1 MVLYIIYITPFS
13 ASVVQRKENL
23 FCSLHKMMET
33 GELFVVY
40 SECDETGAAKLRGAR
55 EGAQRTALQVS
66 ELKKTGAQSARART
80 RGQNPLVYHIFT
92 LGTLSVCV

>member
-1 MVLYIIYITPFS
+1 VGGGGAFSMGMAVGGPNHTTTHVVLYIIYFTPFS

-40 SECDETGAAKLRGAR
+40 S
-55 EGAQRTALQVS
+55 AL
-66 ELKKTGAQSARART
+66 
-80 RGQNPLVYHIFT
+80 
-92 LGTLSVCV
+92 LSVSCELVRNLELAPSRV